1 MSQTRPLKF
10 VSLLGS
16 LRAESFNAVV
26 ARNLSLLAPSAWMS
40 ARSALS
46 GRERLARAD

>member
-16 LRAESFNAVV
+16 LRADSFNAVV
-26 ARNLSLLAPSAWMS
+26 ARNLSLLSLAGVVV
-40 ARSALS
+40 SALS
-46 GRERLARAD
+46 SVGEIAARQG